1 VGNNYPSLR
10 VTKNIRI
17 ALFLTLLLLA
27 PIYLSATPNLEE
39 HQPEVSKYETS
50 QDTNLY
56 ILYFAKN
63 DNNGSSDGDSLIT
76 TQIPEDGDQETGN
89 TLDNGIEFSTAKL
102 RSSLEFTTRSLQGS
116 SNGDYYI
123 PLNLFIRSAGPSG
136 ATIDWTITMKASG
149 SVIGSITD
157 ESLPVCNSG
166 IGSNCDEFGHESF
179 QVNVGNRE
187 EFTVSK
193 DERLEIIVE
202 ASMDGCDGGGLFSS
216 CEAEVA
222 WNRIDGDGNRFS
234 SLEVD
239 ANAIADSLVVLQ
251 REGSELVEGPELEWY
266 PNDIFSERTMQFT
279 FDVKSA
285 FGRYDIADVQLL
297 MRDPDGVYRI
307 DEEIQSGNNEDIED
321 TSAGIFGKYLWTYP
335 SGLPS
340 GEYSVEL
347 EVSDI
352 QGNTIVI
359 EHETITMLQWGV
371 AVNHRFGNYIE
382 FIAPGETTPIP
393 LQLVHR
399 GDSTKSM
406 QVELEVET
414 NLGSSWLIEFDSP
427 GGYDLR
433 KGGDVLNPIL
443 SITAPDDLS
452 QTPGVIKI
460 RAIAKATVEGVLT
473 VVHIDTLD
481 LDLEKIDVYQPPEIS
496 LWSEEHDTAIA
507 NSTRGDAI
515 DSEIPRYVEYGEF
528 NPFLLEIF
536 NTGFDADSFRID
548 ILQRSKA
555 IFQIFDN
562 DTGDRILEDE
572 GDGTFHISL
581 LERHSTHTLRFSVKP
596 SDDREDLDIG
606 QVELEVISEG
616 NASSRST
623 IVFTIQRTF
632 GIRAEVSQDCDGTPL
647 GHIEVSLCD
656 PNSENPLVDLRARI
670 TNTMENGQSSTLW
683 RIQNPASLD
692 KNLDINPIYGQWQF
706 TIKDKDGNSV
716 PRVTLGP
723 NDYTEVFVTAILTNK
738 VEVGNHTLYLRII
751 EDTEEENPRY
761 FDLPITFE
769 VEADDPDLEIVQISP
784 VSRFIPGESYS
795 LQMKIRNKA
804 NTPMTVL
811 LNSEIDD
818 SGWTISIEGKSGSPL
833 IELGAFEEET
843 FTVDVTVPDDANNG
857 DKIPIIISASPLD
870 IQQSFSDEFTAEFT
884 LNAVIEISSISE
896 IIINELTHPRLSTLI
911 LGLVTILIL
920 FAGVQSRM
928 NKRKWAAQMTYLEMV
943 SNSENN
949 VEIMEEVSEI
959 PSPVLTLEDTPV
971 DRYAD
976 EDVELV

>member
-1 VGNNYPSLR
+1 MVDITFRDRGGRSSL
-10 VTKNIRI
+10 I
-17 ALFLTLLLLA
+17 AIILTLLILA
-27 PIYLSATPNLEE
+27 PVYVTSTTVLEE
-39 HQPEVSKYETS
+39 YDPKSTNYESS

-56 ILYFAKN
+56 RLYFAKN
-63 DNNGSSDGDSLIT
+63 DNNASSDGDGLIT
-76 TQIPEDGDQETGN
+76 TKIPDDGGQETS
-89 TLDNGIEFSTAKL
+89 TALDNSVEFSTAKL
-102 RSSLEFTTRSLQGS
+102 RSSLEFITRKAHG
-116 SNGDYYI
+116 NGESYYI
-123 PLNLFIRSAGPSG
+123 PLNLFLRASGPSG
-136 ATIDWTITMKASG
+136 SSVDWTITMKASG
-149 SVIGSITD
+149 SSIGQVT
-157 ESLPVCNSG
+157 ESFEACNSG
-166 IGSNCDEFGHESF
+166 VGSSCDDFDYESF
-179 QVNVGNRE
+179 EMDVGNRE
-187 EFTVSK
+187 KFIVSK

-202 ASMDGCDGGGLFSS
+202 AEMSNCDGGGFFSQ
-216 CEAEVA
+216 CEAEIA
-222 WNRIDGDGNRFS
+222 WNEIDGDGNRFS
-234 SLEVD
+234 SIEVD

-251 REGSELVEGPELEWY
+251 REGSELVEGPELDWY

-297 MRDPDGVYRI
+297 MRDPNGVYRI
-307 DEEIQSGNNEDIED
+307 DHEIQSENNEDIED

-352 QGNTIVI
+352 QGNTIIV

-371 AVNHRFGNYIE
+371 ALNHRFDNYIE

-406 QVELEVET
+406 QVELEVIT

-427 GGYDLR
+427 GGYTLSQ
-433 KGGDVLNPIL
+433 GGDVLNPIL

-452 QTPGVIKI
+452 TTPGMIKI
-460 RAIAKATVEGVLT
+460 RAIAEATVEGVLT
-473 VVHIDTLD
+473 VVHQDTLD

-496 LWSEEHDTAIA
+496 LWSEKHDVAIA
-507 NSTRGDAI
+507 NSTRGDSI
-515 DSEIPRYVEYGEF
+515 DPNVPRYVEYGEF

-548 ILQRSKA
+548 ILKRSKA
-555 IFQIFDN
+555 IFQLFDN
-562 DTGDRILEDE
+562 DSGERILEDE

-581 LERHSTHTLRFSVKP
+581 LERHSTQTLKFSIKP
-596 SDDREDLDIG
+596 SDDREDSDIG
-606 QVELEVISEG
+606 QVELEIISEG
-616 NASSRST
+616 NASLRST

-632 GIRAEVSQDCDGTPL
+632 GIRAEISQDCDGTPL
-647 GHIEVSLCD
+647 GFIEVSLCS
-656 PNSENPLVDLRARI
+656 PNNDKPMVDLRARI
-670 TNTMENGQSSTLW
+670 TNTMENDQPSTLW
-683 RIQNPASLD
+683 RIQNPASLE

-723 NDYTEVFVTAILTNK
+723 NDYTEVFVTTTLTNQ
-738 VEVGNHTLYLRII
+738 VEVGNHTIYLRII
-751 EDTEEENPRY
+751 EDTEDVNPRY

-769 VEADDPDLEIVQISP
+769 VEASDPDLEIVQVSP

-795 LQMKIRNKA
+795 IQMKVRNKA

-811 LNSEIDD
+811 LNSEIEDT
-818 SGWTISIEGKSGSPL
+818 GWVISIEGKSGSPL

-843 FTVDVTVPDDANNG
+843 FTVDVTVPNDANNG
-857 DKIPIIISASPLD
+857 DKIPIIISAAPLD
-870 IQQSFSDEFTAEFT
+870 TQQSFSDDFTSEFT
-884 LNAVIEISSISE
+884 LNAIIEISSIGE
-896 IIINELTHPRLSTLI
+896 IIINELTHPRLSTII
-911 LGLVTILIL
+911 LGLVGTLIL

-928 NKRKWAAQMTYLEMV
+928 NKRKWAAQLAYLELISV
-943 SNSENN
+943 QDS
-949 VEIMEEVSEI
+949 VEEEQIIEEI
-959 PSPVLTLEDTPV
+959 PAPVLEIEENFV
-971 DRYAD
+971 ERYND
-976 EDVELV
+976 DDIELI

>member
-1 VGNNYPSLR
+1 
-10 VTKNIRI
+10 
-17 ALFLTLLLLA
+17 
-27 PIYLSATPNLEE
+27 
-39 HQPEVSKYETS
+39 
-50 QDTNLY
+50 
-56 ILYFAKN
+56 
-63 DNNGSSDGDSLIT
+63 
-76 TQIPEDGDQETGN
+76 
-89 TLDNGIEFSTAKL
+89 
-102 RSSLEFTTRSLQGS
+102 
-116 SNGDYYI
+116 
-123 PLNLFIRSAGPSG
+123 
-136 ATIDWTITMKASG
+136 
-149 SVIGSITD
+149 
-157 ESLPVCNSG
+157 
-166 IGSNCDEFGHESF
+166 
-179 QVNVGNRE
+179 
-187 EFTVSK
+187 
-193 DERLEIIVE
+193 
-202 ASMDGCDGGGLFSS
+202 
-216 CEAEVA
+216 
-222 WNRIDGDGNRFS
+222 
-234 SLEVD
+234 
-239 ANAIADSLVVLQ
+239 
-251 REGSELVEGPELEWY
+251 
-266 PNDIFSERTMQFT
+266 
-279 FDVKSA
+279 
-285 FGRYDIADVQLL
+285 
-297 MRDPDGVYRI
+297 
-307 DEEIQSGNNEDIED
+307 
-321 TSAGIFGKYLWTYP
+321 
-335 SGLPS
+335 
-340 GEYSVEL
+340 
-347 EVSDI
+347 
-352 QGNTIVI
+352 
-359 EHETITMLQWGV
+359 
-371 AVNHRFGNYIE
+371 
-382 FIAPGETTPIP
+382 
-393 LQLVHR
+393 
-399 GDSTKSM
+399 
-406 QVELEVET
+406 
-414 NLGSSWLIEFDSP
+414 
-427 GGYDLR
+427 
-433 KGGDVLNPIL
+433 
-443 SITAPDDLS
+443 
-452 QTPGVIKI
+452 
-460 RAIAKATVEGVLT
+460 
-473 VVHIDTLD
+473 
-481 LDLEKIDVYQPPEIS
+481 
-496 LWSEEHDTAIA
+496 
-507 NSTRGDAI
+507 
-515 DSEIPRYVEYGEF
+515 
-528 NPFLLEIF
+528 
-536 NTGFDADSFRID
+536 
-548 ILQRSKA
+548 
-555 IFQIFDN
+555 
-562 DTGDRILEDE
+562 
-572 GDGTFHISL
+572 GTFHISL